1 MASESCGLP
10 GAWGSSDYRDL
21 GSNLEAKKA
30 GAGDGVA
37 LSGSLAERAWD
48 GKRPAESGRPVCWL
62 RGGGRGGGEGKGR

>member
-1 MASESCGLP
+1 MASESCGHP

-37 LSGSLAERAWD
+37 LSGGLAERAWD
-48 GKRPAESGRPVCWL
+48 GKRPENLVGLSVGAGV
-62 RGGGRGGGEGKGR
+62 GGG